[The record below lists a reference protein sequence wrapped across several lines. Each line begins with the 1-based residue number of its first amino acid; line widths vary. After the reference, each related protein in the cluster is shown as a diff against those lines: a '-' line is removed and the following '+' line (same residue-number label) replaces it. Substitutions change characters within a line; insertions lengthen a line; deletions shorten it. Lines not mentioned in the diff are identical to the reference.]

1 MAINFHGGS
10 NLIAYPWGSFGRA
23 IKVGPRSY
31 SSYFPPDQVTY
42 DFMTQMMSD
51 RATNVIYPNDPRYS
65 AFKYRAGTI
74 NEMIFPQKGG
84 FNDWVYGAAIE

>member
-1 MAINFHGGS
+1 
-10 NLIAYPWGSFGRA
+10 
-23 IKVGPRSY
+23 
-31 SSYFPPDQVTY
+31 
-42 DFMTQMMSD
+42 MTQMMSD
-51 RATNVIYPNDPRYS
+51 MATNVIYPNDPRYS